1 MNSSL
6 IFKKFRSVGYT
17 LPESLAELADN
28 SITHNAKNIWIY
40 MYWADDAGK
49 DSFVMVVDD
58 GDGMDEKTLLEKA
71 LTIPNEDHIDQGDHD
86 LSMFGLGLKTGSFQ
100 HCTSITAITK
110 RDNNLTK
117 KTLNLNFNKITNEMP
132 SCITH
137 KFIQKHLEVFEQQK
151 SGTVIIWSDL
161 DNISKLRASDRPGNF
176 YTDYDN
182 ARLHFK
188 LTYHKYLLDN
198 DINIFFGGS
207 DEVNKTRS
215 FDPFYKKNDETI
227 KLENVEITFQNGGK
241 TILKPWI
248 IPQDTQI
255 EKLGHSK
262 NDLQGLYFFRKK
274 RLIHSGGWFGIG
286 ENKERYWSSSDKFNR
301 LRIEIEVPV
310 QSPKDWMSSFSKNK
324 IVIPNYAISKL
335 RKHLKQI
342 SKDYLKK
349 ISEMRVDPQPLSEE
363 LQKQK
368 DLIRM
373 INNKNLSKEEM
384 KKKFNDFLKDIK

>member
-1 MNSSL
+1 MNNSSV
-6 IFKKFRSVGYT
+6 FKKFRNVGYT

-40 MYWADDAGK
+40 MYWADDTGK

-71 LTIPNEDHIDQGDHD
+71 LTLPKEDHVNQGDHD

-110 RDNNLTK
+110 KNSIITK
-117 KTLNLNFNKITNEMP
+117 KTLNFDKITNDMP
-132 SCITH
+132 SCINH
-137 KFIQKHLEVFEQQK
+137 KFIQKHLQAFNEQE

-161 DNISKLRASDRPGNF
+161 DKISRLRASDRPSNF

-188 LTYHKYLLDN
+188 LTYHKYLLEN
-198 DINIFFGGS
+198 DINVFFGGS
-207 DEVNKTRS
+207 GEINKTRS
-215 FDPFYKKNDETI
+215 FDPFYKSNNETI
-227 KLENVEITFQNGGK
+227 KLENVEISFQNGGK

-248 IPQDTQI
+248 IPQDTQN
-255 EKLGHSK
+255 EKLGRNK

-286 ENKERYWSSSDKFNR
+286 EKDTEKYWGSIDKFNR
-301 LRIEIEVPV
+301 LRIEIELPEEN
-310 QSPKDWMSSFSKNK
+310 PKDWMSSFSKNK
-324 IVIPNYAISKL
+324 IAIPDYAKNRL
-335 RKHLKQI
+335 RKHLNQI
-342 SKDYLKK
+342 RKDYLIKVN
-349 ISEMRVDPQPLSEE
+349 EMKEYDKEPISEE

-368 DLIRM
+368 DLIKV
-373 INNKNLSKEEM
+373 INKKNLNMEEIQ
-384 KKKFNDFLKDIK
+384 KIKDILKI

>member
-1 MNSSL
+1 MNNSSV
-6 IFKKFRSVGYT
+6 FKKFRNVGYT

-40 MYWADDAGK
+40 MYWADDTGK

-71 LTIPNEDHIDQGDHD
+71 LTLPKEDHVDQGDHD

-110 RDNNLTK
+110 KNNITTK
-117 KTLNLNFNKITNEMP
+117 KTLNFDKITNEMP
-132 SCITH
+132 SCINH
-137 KFIQKHLEVFEQQK
+137 KFIQKHLQAFKEQE

-161 DNISKLRASDRPGNF
+161 DKISKLRASDRPSNF
-176 YTDYDN
+176 YADYDN

-188 LTYHKYLLDN
+188 LTYHKYLLEN
-198 DINIFFGGS
+198 DINVFFGGS
-207 DEVNKTRS
+207 GDVNKTRS
-215 FDPFYKKNDETI
+215 FDPFYKSNNETI
-227 KLENVEITFQNGGK
+227 KLENVEISFQNGGK

-248 IPQDTQI
+248 IPQDTQN
-255 EKLGHSK
+255 EKLGRNK

-286 ENKERYWSSSDKFNR
+286 EKDTEKYWGSIDKFNR
-301 LRIEIEVPV
+301 LRIEIELPEEN
-310 QSPKDWMSSFSKNK
+310 PKDWMSSFSKNK
-324 IVIPNYAISKL
+324 IAIPDYAKNRL
-335 RKHLKQI
+335 RKHLNQI
-342 SKDYLKK
+342 RKDYLIKVN
-349 ISEMRVDPQPLSEE
+349 EMKEYNKEPISEE

-368 DLIRM
+368 DLIKV
-373 INNKNLSKEEM
+373 INKKNLNIEEIQ
-384 KKKFNDFLKDIK
+384 KIKDILKI

>member
-1 MNSSL
+1 MNSSS
-6 IFKKFRSVGYT
+6 IFKKIRNVGYT

-110 RDNNLTK
+110 KNNTLTN
-117 KTLNLNFNKITNEMP
+117 KTLNFDKITNEMP
-132 SCITH
+132 SCISH
-137 KFIQKHLEVFEQQK
+137 KFIQKHLKDFEKQE

-188 LTYHKYLLDN
+188 LTYHKYLLEN
-198 DINIFFGGS
+198 NINIFFGGN

-215 FDPFYKKNDETI
+215 FDPFYKKNNETI

-248 IPQDTQI
+248 IPEDTQN

-286 ENKERYWSSSDKFNR
+286 ENKERYWSSTDKFNR
-301 LRIEIEVPV
+301 LRIEIELPE
-310 QSPKDWMSSFSKNK
+310 QSPKDWINSFSKNK
-324 IVIPNYAISKL
+324 IAIPNYAISKL

-342 SKDYLKK
+342 STDYLQK
-349 ISEMRVDPQPLSEE
+349 ISEMKDDQKKPISEE
-363 LQKQK
+363 LQKKK
-368 DLIRM
+368 DLIKM
-373 INNKNLSKEEM
+373 INNINLSKEEM
-384 KKKFNDFLKDIK
+384 QKIEASLKDMK

>member
-1 MNSSL
+1 MNSSN
-6 IFKKFRSVGYT
+6 IFKKFRNVGYT

-40 MYWADDAGK
+40 MYWADDSGK

-71 LTIPNEDHIDQGDHD
+71 LTLPKEDHVDQGDHD

-110 RDNNLTK
+110 QNNNITK
-117 KTLNLNFNKITNEMP
+117 KTLNFNKITDEMP
-132 SCITH
+132 SCFNH
-137 KFIQKHLEVFEQQK
+137 KFIQKHLKAFEQQK

-161 DNISKLRASDRPGNF
+161 DKISKLRASDRPSNF

-188 LTYHKYLLDN
+188 LTYHKYLLEKDV
-198 DINIFFGGS
+198 NIFFGGGE
-207 DEVNKTRS
+207 DINKTRS
-215 FDPFYKKNDETI
+215 FDPFYKKDNETI
-227 KLENVEITFQNGGK
+227 KLENVEISFQNGGT

-255 EKLGHSK
+255 EKLGRNK

-274 RLIHSGGWFGIG
+274 RLIHSGGWFGIS
-286 ENKERYWSSSDKFNR
+286 EKDTEKYWGSTDKFNR
-301 LRIEIEVPV
+301 LRIEIELPEEN
-310 QSPKDWMSSFSKNK
+310 PKDWMSSFSKNK
-324 IVIPNYAISKL
+324 IAIPDYAVSKL

-342 SKDYLKK
+342 SKDYLQK
-349 ISEMRVDPQPLSEE
+349 IGEMREDQKKPPSEE
-363 LQKQK
+363 LQKK
-368 DLIRM
+368 KELIRM
-373 INNKNLSKEEM
+373 INNTNLSKEQMQKMEAS
-384 KKKFNDFLKDIK
+384 LKENK

>member
-1 MNSSL
+1 MSSSS
-6 IFKKFRSVGYT
+6 IFKKFRNVGYT

-40 MYWADDAGK
+40 MYWADDSGK

-58 GDGMDEKTLLEKA
+58 GDGMDEKTLLNKA
-71 LTIPNEDHIDQGDHD
+71 LTLPEEDHIDQGDHD

-110 RDNNLTK
+110 KNNTLTK
-117 KTLNLNFNKITNEMP
+117 KTLNFNKVTDDMP
-132 SCITH
+132 SCINH
-137 KFIQKHLEVFEQQK
+137 KFIQKHLKAFDQQK
-151 SGTVIIWSDL
+151 NGTVIIWSDL

-188 LTYHKYLLDN
+188 LTYHKYLLEN

-215 FDPFYKKNDETI
+215 FDPFYKKDNETI
-227 KLENVEITFQNGGK
+227 KLENVEISFQNGGK

-248 IPQDTQI
+248 IPEDTQI
-255 EKLGHSK
+255 EKLGRNK

-274 RLIHSGGWFGIG
+274 RLIHSGSWFGIG
-286 ENKERYWSSSDKFNR
+286 EKGTERYWGSTDKFNR
-301 LRIEIEVPV
+301 LRIEIELPEE
-310 QSPKDWMSSFSKNK
+310 SPKDWMSSFSKNK
-324 IVIPNYAISKL
+324 IAIPDYAINRI
-335 RKHLKQI
+335 RKHLNQI
-342 SKDYLKK
+342 RKDYLEK
-349 ISEMRVDPQPLSEE
+349 IGEMREDRKEPISEE
-363 LQKQK
+363 LQKK
-368 DLIRM
+368 KELIRM
-373 INNKNLSKEEM
+373 INNTNLSTDEM
-384 KKKFNDFLKDIK
+384 KKIEASLKFNK

>member
-1 MNSSL
+1 MSSSS
-6 IFKKFRSVGYT
+6 IFKKFRNVGYT

-40 MYWADDAGK
+40 MYWADDTGK

-71 LTIPNEDHIDQGDHD
+71 LTLPKEDHVDQGDHD

-110 RDNNLTK
+110 KNSIITK
-117 KTLNLNFNKITNEMP
+117 KTLNFDKITNDMP
-132 SCITH
+132 SCINH
-137 KFIQKHLEVFEQQK
+137 KFIQKHLEAFNEQE

-161 DNISKLRASDRPGNF
+161 DKISRLRASDRPSNF

-188 LTYHKYLLDN
+188 LTYHKYLLEN

-207 DEVNKTRS
+207 GEINKTRS
-215 FDPFYKKNDETI
+215 FDPFYKSNNETI
-227 KLENVEITFQNGGK
+227 KLENVEISFQNGGK

-248 IPQDTQI
+248 IPQDTQN
-255 EKLGHSK
+255 EKLGRNK

-286 ENKERYWSSSDKFNR
+286 EKDTEKYWGSIDKFNR
-301 LRIEIEVPV
+301 LRIEIELPEEN
-310 QSPKDWMSSFSKNK
+310 PKDWMSSFSKNK
-324 IVIPNYAISKL
+324 IAIPDYAKNRL
-335 RKHLKQI
+335 RKHLNQI
-342 SKDYLKK
+342 RKDYLIKVN
-349 ISEMRVDPQPLSEE
+349 EMKEYDKEPISEE

-368 DLIRM
+368 DLIKV
-373 INNKNLSKEEM
+373 INKKNLNIEEIQ
-384 KKKFNDFLKDIK
+384 KIKDILKI